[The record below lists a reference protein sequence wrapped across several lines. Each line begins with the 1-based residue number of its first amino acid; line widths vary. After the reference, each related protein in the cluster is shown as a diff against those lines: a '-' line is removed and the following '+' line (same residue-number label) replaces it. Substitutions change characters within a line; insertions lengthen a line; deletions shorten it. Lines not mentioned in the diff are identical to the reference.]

1 MKHKSIKMKLILTF
15 VVFFALI
22 GSSYAQAPQ
31 GIPYQAVARN
41 SSGALLSSTNVSI
54 RFTVRDAVATGV
66 IKYRET
72 HTITTSSQ
80 GLFSVNLGEG
90 TPTSGTFS
98 SINWSVNDKFL
109 QVEMDPAGGSSYV
122 DMGTQK
128 LMSVPYALQS
138 NFSNCIS
145 PTVSGTGDTVNFGC
159 GKFLILPGASAANCN
174 VTAGTITGS
183 TTVCTGST
191 TALSSSTT
199 GGVWSSSTPG
209 IASINSS
216 GVVTGVVVGTTTIS
230 YIVTESCGSDTTTT
244 MVNVMTVPIVD
255 TITGTL
261 TVCAGATTTLSNATT
276 GGTWSS
282 SAAAI
287 ATVNSSG
294 VVSGIAAGTARIS
307 YTASNSC
314 GNTSVTKIVTVN
326 PLPVAGTITGSSS
339 ISGCGTTLSNST
351 SGGVWT
357 SSDTTII
364 KVNSSGLAIGV
375 STGSAVITYTV
386 TNLCGSANAT
396 LAVSTNITVAIG
408 QCYAGGKVAYIYLP
422 GDPGYVAGQVKG
434 IIVAPFTIGSAAWG
448 CAGTN
453 VPGATSYALGS
464 GAANT
469 AAILAACAT
478 PGIAARMCDDLVLN
492 GHSDWHLPSRHE
504 LDKVWASRAAH
515 GAMAGATYPFWAS
528 TQSDAATA
536 FRMAINDGSYFNGT
550 KGNVVPLVLPV
561 RYFGCTLTTV
571 SPLSGTASLCTSAT
585 TTLSTTSAGGTWS
598 SSATGVATVSSS
610 GLVTAVAAGTATIS
624 YTITE
629 SCGSASATLVITVN
643 PIPSAGTI
651 TGSDTVIS
659 GSTITLSNTATDGTW
674 SSSNTGIA
682 AVGSTGMV
690 TGLSVGIA
698 TISYTVTNSCGTNVA
713 TKAVTVPITIG
724 ASFGGG
730 KIAHIYQPGEDCYVS
745 GEIHGLIAA
754 PSDHPVAIPWWN
766 GSYIGGSYASPVWI
780 CYGMSNTNAIIS
792 VQGNTGIYAAKVCA
806 DLEVNGYSD
815 WYLPS
820 RNELIQVYNNRAA
833 IGGFISTPGAAWY
846 WSSTNAA
853 AGLAP
858 LVDFYLGGFINEYKN
873 NAHRVRAVRT
883 F

>member
-1 MKHKSIKMKLILTF
+1 MKLILTF
-15 VVFFALI
+15 AVFLAII
-22 GSSYAQAPQ
+22 GNSFAQAPQ

-41 SSGALLSSTNVSI
+41 SSGALLSSTIVSI
-54 RFTVRDAVATGV
+54 RFTVRDGLATGV

-191 TALSSSTT
+191 TALSSSST
-199 GGVWSSSTPG
+199 GGVWSSSTSG
-209 IASINSS
+209 IASVNSS
-216 GVVTGVVVGTTTIS
+216 GVVTGVGVGTTTIS
-230 YIVTESCGSDTTTT
+230 YIVTESCGSDTVTT
-244 MVNVMTVPIVD
+244 MVNVMTLPATD

-282 SAAAI
+282 GATAI

-294 VVSGIAAGTARIS
+294 VVSGVAAGTAIIS
-307 YTASNSC
+307 YTVTNSC
-314 GNTSVTKIVTVN
+314 GSTSVTKIVTVN
-326 PLPVAGTITGSSS
+326 PLPVAGTITGSST

-351 SGGVWT
+351 SGGVW
-357 SSDTTII
+357 SSSNTATVTI
-364 KVNSSGLAIGV
+364 SSGGVAVGV

-396 LAVSTNITVAIG
+396 LSVSTNITVAIG

-422 GDPGYVAGQVKG
+422 GDPGYVAGQVNG
-434 IIVAPFTIGSAAWG
+434 IIVAPSDIGAAAWG

-469 AAILAACAT
+469 AAILAACTT
-478 PGIAARMCDDLVLN
+478 PGIAARMCDDVVLN
-492 GHSDWHLPSRHE
+492 GYSDWHLPSRHE

-515 GAMAGATYPFWAS
+515 GAMAGATSPFWAS
-528 TQSDAATA
+528 TQYDANTA
-536 FRMAINDGSYFNGT
+536 FRMAINDGSYFNGNKSNT
-550 KGNVVPLVLPV
+550 VPRVLPV

-571 SPLSGTASLCTSAT
+571 SSLSGTASLCTGAT
-585 TTLSTTSAGGTWS
+585 TTLSTTSTGGTWS
-598 SSATGVATVSSS
+598 SGATGVATVSSA

-643 PIPSAGTI
+643 PILSAGTI

-659 GSTITLSNTATDGTW
+659 GSTITLSNATTGGTW

-682 AVGSTGMV
+682 TVGSTGIV
-690 TGLSVGIA
+690 TAVSVGIA
-698 TISYTVTNSCGTNVA
+698 TISYTVTNSCGSNVA
-713 TKAVTVPITIG
+713 TKAVTVPMSIG

-730 KIAHIYQPGEDCYVS
+730 VVAHIYLPGEDCYVS

-754 PSDHPVAIPWWN
+754 PYDQSGGIRWWSGFPQFVSTTSVN
-766 GSYIGGSYASPVWI
+766 LCTGNA
-780 CYGMSNTNAIIS
+780 NTNNIVGWLGGDS
-792 VQGNTGIYAAKVCA
+792 YAAKLCA
-806 DLEVNGYSD
+806 DLVLNGYSD

-820 RNELIQVYNNRAA
+820 RNEMLKLADNRTA
-833 IGGFISTPGAAWY
+833 IGGFAEWY
-846 WSSTNAA
+846 YWTSSDANDHYATYV
-853 AGLAP
+853 GL
-858 LVDFYLGGFINEYKN
+858 VGGVSFGIDGKN
-873 NAHRVRAVRT
+873 NSNKVRAVRS